1 VAEPPAA
8 DPRPGPATAGL
19 PAGLAPLVGTY
30 AAFNPWVPE
39 VLVRRDAAGT
49 GLVLFLPGEDGAAL
63 VPRVDGGFRIG
74 DDPASPE
81 RVEFTGVVE
90 GRPTR
95 AVVSGWPFDRVGP

>member
-1 VAEPPAA
+1 MTGTTPARVGYAPHMREPVPL
-8 DPRPGPATAGL
+8 AG
-19 PAGLAPLVGTY
+19 
-30 AAFNPWVPE
+30 
-39 VLVRRDAAGT
+39 
-49 GLVLFLPGEDGAAL
+49 
-63 VPRVDGGFRIG
+63 GGFRLG